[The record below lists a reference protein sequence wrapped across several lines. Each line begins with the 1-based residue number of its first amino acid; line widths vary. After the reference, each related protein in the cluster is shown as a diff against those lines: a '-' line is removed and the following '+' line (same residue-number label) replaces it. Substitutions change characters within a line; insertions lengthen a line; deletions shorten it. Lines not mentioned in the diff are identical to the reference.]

1 MALCLLAAP
10 AVAAPPGAGAAAAAA
25 RKAPAAAQPGK
36 AAKPTPQRQ
45 QLKSKASALA
55 LASSTAETINDA
67 QLHIA
72 ARVLTGSAD
81 CEFDQRIS
89 VLPLDGQP
97 GWFTVAHKNGRY
109 RMLPQET
116 QTGAV
121 RLEDKA
127 SGMVWLQIPSKSML
141 MNARL
146 GQRLVDS
153 CLHAEQRATALAG
166 VSAHDSAASSLGIV
180 VATGALAAAPGPSAP
195 ISVGPTP
202 MPAIAAGLLP
212 PGAPAVLAPAA
223 PGFDTASAS
232 ADSPG

>member
-10 AVAAPPGAGAAAAAA
+10 AFAALPGAAAAPA
-25 RKAPAAAQPGK
+25 RKATAATKSGK
-36 AAKPTPQRQ
+36 AAPQRQ

-55 LASSTAETINDA
+55 LASSTAETLNDA

-141 MNARL
+141 MDARL

-153 CLHAEQRATALAG
+153 CLHAEQRAAALAG
-166 VSAHDSAASSLGIV
+166 VSAQASAANSLGIV
-180 VATGALAAAPGPSAP
+180 VATGALAAAPVPSAP
-195 ISVGPTP
+195 ISVTPTP
-202 MPAIAAGLLP
+202 MPSIAPGLLP
-212 PGAPAVLAPAA
+212 PSAPTVLAPAA
-223 PGFDTASAS
+223 PWFDTASALT
-232 ADSPG
+232 DNPG